1 MRTNENQN
9 AKTQQAPALKWPEK
23 TGAKIAMASDEKEEE
38 RTGVTCSICESPVD
52 DSGIEGLFGILPVAF
67 CVWCYSSLDDMISQN
82 CSHCIEREEAE
93 ENSGNPTVN

>member
-1 MRTNENQN
+1 M
-9 AKTQQAPALKWPEK
+9 
-23 TGAKIAMASDEKEEE
+23 
-38 RTGVTCSICESPVD
+38 D
-52 DSGIEGLFGILPVAF
+52 DSGIEGLFGIVPVAF